1 MFMKIKVLFIKLRK
15 FIFYSFF
22 SFIITNCNSLTK
34 QPTGS
39 QKKLEHILNMFINKT
54 PNELYDAF
62 GKPNNYNI
70 EYNSKKQIVKA
81 IIVYDYVYNFYDKKY
96 ECQIRFITNKAQD
109 KIITADY
116 SSEKCF
122 YITSY

>member
-1 MFMKIKVLFIKLRK
+1 MKIKVLFIKLRK

-39 QKKLEHILNMFINKT
+39 QKKLEQILHMFINKT

-81 IIVYDYVYNFYDKKY
+81 
-96 ECQIRFITNKAQD
+96 TNKAQD